1 MTGLFMKNLL
11 KYIKGYRKE
20 SVLGP
25 LFKLFE
31 ATLEL
36 IVPLVIAAII
46 DNGIARGDVGRG
58 YVVKMCLLLVLLG
71 AAGLAF
77 SVTAQYFA
85 AKASVGY
92 VTKLRYALFAHLQKL
107 SYTEIDT
114 LGTST
119 MITRLTS
126 DANQVQTGLNLAL
139 RLLLRSPF
147 VVFGAMIMAF
157 TIDVKSALTFAA
169 VIPAL
174 SVVVFGIMLISMPLY
189 KKVQSRLDGVLSK
202 TRENLSGVR
211 VVRAFCRE
219 DAEIGEFGEKN
230 SDLTKTQKF
239 VSAISALTNPM
250 TYVLINFA
258 ILWLIYVGAIR
269 VDSGVLTQGMVIAL
283 YNYMSQILVE
293 LIKLAN
299 LIITI
304 TKAIA
309 SAGRIQSVFE
319 IEGSTESG
327 KNTDGTNSS
336 YAVEFEGVSLK
347 YKNSGA
353 PSLSDISFK
362 IKKGDTVGI
371 IGGTG
376 SGKTSLVNLIPRF
389 YDATEGTVFI
399 DGADI
404 KTYDTEALRE
414 KIGVVPQKAVLFS
427 GSVRDNMRWGN
438 KDACD
443 EEIYKALEI
452 AQAKDV
458 VLEKGGL
465 DFEIEEG
472 GSNLS
477 GGQKQR
483 LTIARAVVKNPDI
496 LILDDSASAL
506 DFATDASLRL
516 AIRNMAGERTVFI
529 VSQRA
534 SSIMYADKII
544 VLDDGEAVGIGTH
557 EELISSCPVYQEI
570 YNSQFKGEA

>member
-1 MTGLFMKNLL
+1 MKNLL
-11 KYIKGYRKE
+11 KYIKDYKKE

-46 DNGIARGDVGRG
+46 DNGIGKGDRG

-71 AAGLAF
+71 AVGLAF

-92 VTKLRYALFAHLQKL
+92 ATKLRYALFAHLGTL

-119 MITRLTS
+119 MITRMTS
-126 DANQVQTGLNLAL
+126 DTNQVQTGLNLAL

-157 TIDVKSALTFAA
+157 TIDVKSAMTFVA

-189 KKVQSRLDGVLSK
+189 KKTQARVDSVLGK

-211 VVRAFCRE
+211 VIRAFCRE
-219 DAEIGEFGEKN
+219 DEERREFDERNGELAK
-230 SDLTKTQKF
+230 SQKF
-239 VSAISALTNPM
+239 VGAISALTNPL
-250 TYVLINFA
+250 TYILINLA
-258 ILWLIYVGAIR
+258 IVWLIDIGAMQVTR
-269 VDSGVLTQGMVIAL
+269 GVLTQGAVIAL

-304 TKAIA
+304 SKALA
-309 SAGRIQSVFE
+309 SSARIQSVFE
-319 IEGSTESG
+319 IKSSIESG
-327 KNTDGTNSS
+327 RERSGVDSE
-336 YAVEFEGVSLK
+336 YAVEFSRVTLQ

-353 PSLSDISFK
+353 PSLQNISFK
-362 IKKGDTVGI
+362 VKKGDTVGI

-376 SGKTSLVNLIPRF
+376 SGKSSLVNLIPRF
-389 YDATEGTVFI
+389 YDASDGIVFV
-399 DGADI
+399 DGADVC
-404 KTYDTEALRE
+404 TYDTEALRE
-414 KIGVVPQKAVLFS
+414 KIGVVPQRAVLFS
-427 GSVRDNMRWGN
+427 ATIRDNMRWGN
-438 KDACD
+438 PNATDD
-443 EEIYKALEI
+443 EIYRALEI
-452 AQAKDV
+452 SQAKDV
-458 VLEKGGL
+458 VMDKGGL
-465 DFEIEEG
+465 DFFVEEG
-472 GSNLS
+472 GANLS

-483 LTIARAVVKNPDI
+483 LTIARALLKNPEI

-506 DFATDASLRL
+506 DFATDAALRR
-516 AIRNMAGERTVFI
+516 AIRDNMQDKTVFI

-534 SSIMYADKII
+534 SSIMHADKIV
-544 VLDDGEAVGIGTH
+544 VLEDGEAVGIGTH
-557 EELISSCPVYQEI
+557 DMLLSTCPVYREI
-570 YNSQFKGEA
+570 YHSQFEEGAV